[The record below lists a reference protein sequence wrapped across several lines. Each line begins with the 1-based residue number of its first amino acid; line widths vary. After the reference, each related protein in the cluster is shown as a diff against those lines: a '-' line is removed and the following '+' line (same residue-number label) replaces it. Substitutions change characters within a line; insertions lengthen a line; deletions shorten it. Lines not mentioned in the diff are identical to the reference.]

1 MASSAICQVLVQ
13 CDPLIMLKVFLRA
26 NLQLRY
32 IQGTVHVELLIGDRG
47 LPLPTTLYYYYVVN

>member
-13 CDPLIMLKVFLRA
+13 CDPLIMFKVFLRA

-32 IQGTVHVELLIGDRG
+32 IQGAVHVELLIGDRG